1 MTVADQMSEKVI
13 CVGPDENLQ
22 TARALMAEQEF
33 RCLPV
38 VERGHLVGIITD
50 RDVRLHYE
58 RRERTTVGAIMT
70 PNPRCITPEASMA
83 EAARLLLVHKIGALP
98 VVKQSE
104 LVGIIT
110 TSDILR
116 TFVILAQDG

>member
-1 MTVADQMSEKVI
+1 M
-13 CVGPDENLQ
+13 
-22 TARALMAEQEF
+22 
-33 RCLPV
+33 
-38 VERGHLVGIITD
+38 VGIITD

-83 EAARLLLVHKIGALP
+83 EAARLLMIHKIGALP
-98 VVKQSE
+98 VVKESE
-104 LVGIIT
+104 LLGIIT

>member
-1 MTVADQMSEKVI
+1 MTVADQMSDKVI

-70 PNPRCITPEASMA
+70 PNPHCITPEASMA

-98 VVKQSE
+98 VVKESE